1 MKIQM
6 LASLLLFNVS
16 LPASLPVTSY
26 MHSSFITS
34 DSDGVRRSPDKTWYI
49 TLNTISLGTGN
60 SLIKIQK
67 HLPKAYTRQTIEYH
81 YNNSDSQMV
90 VPGSWSK
97 SFLNGILSYSE
108 EPRRTKSS
116 SVDNRVIADNYL
128 NWQPFTST
136 GFLTFKDYDTNIVG
150 NGTVFLLG
158 NGYALTAAHCVYFD
172 GKYRRDLKGT
182 FSYENAVE
190 TKKTTSNV
198 EEIYVPESWIDS
210 NPNGDTL
217 PTVTQKNNDWAIIKF
232 EDANLKDTFGG
243 LPIASYGEIDTYTNY
258 IALGYPDDK
267 GNKQTYSKGQGLIS
281 STDYRYD
288 LYSFVSGGMSGGPI
302 IAFYE
307 EFDDHINDYVPY
319 SYVIGIISTQE
330 PDIPNSGQCWTGST
344 KIKNY
349 IINFMEDLSA

>member
-1 MKIQM
+1 MRMQLKLKKQLRM
-6 LASLLLFNVS
+6 SRKF
-16 LPASLPVTSY
+16 T
-26 MHSSFITS
+26 
-34 DSDGVRRSPDKTWYI
+34 
-49 TLNTISLGTGN
+49 
-60 SLIKIQK
+60 
-67 HLPKAYTRQTIEYH
+67 
-81 YNNSDSQMV
+81 
-90 VPGSWSK
+90 
-97 SFLNGILSYSE
+97 FLNPGLIQIRMVILCQQL
-108 EPRRTKSS
+108 RK
-116 SVDNRVIADNYL
+116 
-128 NWQPFTST
+128 
-136 GFLTFKDYDTNIVG
+136 
-150 NGTVFLLG
+150 
-158 NGYALTAAHCVYFD
+158 
-172 GKYRRDLKGT
+172 
-182 FSYENAVE
+182 
-190 TKKTTSNV
+190 
-198 EEIYVPESWIDS
+198 
-210 NPNGDTL
+210 
-217 PTVTQKNNDWAIIKF
+217 KNNDWAIIKF